1 MFVVWFLTGMWHGAS
16 WNYIFWGLYYFC
28 FLLLEKFYIK
38 DRMPENCKHI
48 YTLLVIFF
56 GWIIFK
62 YSDLAQLKAV
72 LLGLF
77 GIGSKGF
84 YGMNVKTVLFSNISF
99 LIFSIVACTNLGKI
113 VKKKVETKAQTNDT
127 ISAIYSIFDG
137 IMPVVLLFISV
148 LSLLGNSYNPF
159 LYFQF

>member
-56 GWIIFK
+56 GWISIPK
-62 YSDLAQLKAV
+62 RPVIAT
-72 LLGLF
+72 
-77 GIGSKGF
+77 SKR
-84 YGMNVKTVLFSNISF
+84 
-99 LIFSIVACTNLGKI
+99 NLSG
-113 VKKKVETKAQTNDT
+113 TTR
-127 ISAIYSIFDG
+127 
-137 IMPVVLLFISV
+137 PV
-148 LSLLGNSYNPF
+148 
-159 LYFQF
+159 